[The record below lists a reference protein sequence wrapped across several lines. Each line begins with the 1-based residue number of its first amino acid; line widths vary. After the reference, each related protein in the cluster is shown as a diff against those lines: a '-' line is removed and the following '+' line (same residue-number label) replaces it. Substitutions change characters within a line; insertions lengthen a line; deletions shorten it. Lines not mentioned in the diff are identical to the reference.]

1 MKLNH
6 TGKRLTAGLLSCA
19 MALSLCAPA
28 LAESA
33 AALPAAEPGTSL
45 LDETGDIPI
54 DPAHFPDE
62 NFRDR
67 VASYYD
73 RNKDGSLSQAERNRV
88 TAIYFSS
95 CHITDLTGIELFPNL
110 NTLDCSGNQLTSL
123 DLSKNTELTHLNCHN
138 NQLTSLDVSK
148 NTALTYLRYS
158 NNQLTSLDVSSNT
171 ALTWLECQN
180 NQLTSLDVSSNT
192 ALTYLECQN
201 NQLTSLDLSKS
212 TALTRLFCLENQLTS
227 LDVGKNTELTSLDC
241 SENKL
246 TSLDVSKNTELTSL
260 DCSENQFT
268 SLDVSQNSKLTT
280 LVCENNQLTSLDLS
294 KNTALTWLGCSGN
307 KYPITVSESGQFDLS
322 TLPDF
327 DLSRAKWPDDV
338 KVENGILTVP
348 YNTTSLTY
356 QYDVQGNGNSTD
368 CWEFTLTFDE
378 VKDPNDIPI
387 TADYFPDENFRDRVE
402 FCFDKDGSGT
412 LSQDERNNATELYV
426 NQASIKDLTGIEL
439 FPNLETLDCKNNQLT
454 RLDVSQN
461 TKLTKLSCESN
472 QLTSLDLSQNAAL
485 TQLDCSGNQLIS
497 LNLSQNTGLTRLI
510 CSKNQLTDLD
520 LSKNSVLVYLFCSEN
535 QLTSL
540 DVSQNS
546 KLTTLVCENNQ
557 LTSLD
562 LSSNTALTGLNCSG
576 NQLASL
582 DLSQNAY
589 LIELD
594 CSGNQLTS
602 LDVSQNSKLTTLVCE
617 NNQLTSLDLSSNT
630 ALTGLDCSGNQL
642 ASLDLSKNTA
652 LTWLGCSGNKYPI
665 TVSESGQFDLSTLP
679 DFDLSR
685 AKWPDD
691 VKVENGILTVPYNT
705 TSLTYQYDTRQDGST
720 GTYQSFTLIFDEVK
734 DPNDIPINDTS
745 FPDKAFLDY
754 VKQEID
760 TDGDG
765 ILSTAEQNAVTVIDV
780 SGMGISDLTG
790 IEHFPNLKSLK
801 CYDNQLTKLDVS
813 QNSELIELECYG
825 NQLDELDVS
834 ENVMLAYL
842 YCYNNRLTSLDLS
855 KNAYLIELGCSG
867 NQLTSLDLSQNTDLT
882 RLICSKNQLTSLD
895 LSKNTALSKL
905 DCSDNKL
912 PITVSGTGQFDLS
925 TLPGFDA
932 SKANWPADAAVWEN
946 ILTVPYGTTELSYE
960 YDLGNGETGT
970 FTLTFGE
977 VEEPAPVTPEDP
989 EHPMDPDFGLDTD
1002 DDSAG
1007 GALAAAAIGG
1017 AAVWGGY
1024 EITTRVI
1031 LHSLL
1036 PDGAGIPSSRSQLAL
1051 LIWTEKGK
1059 PEPAAQPAFA
1069 DVTDPETAK
1078 AAQWCVEQGLLTA
1091 KKDGRF
1097 DPDVWTPK
1105 YRVIQVWNQAFP
1117 KQ

>member
-19 MALSLCAPA
+19 MVLSLCAPA
-28 LAESA
+28 LAEGS
-33 AALPAAEPGTSL
+33 AALPAAEPGTSQ
-45 LDETGDIPI
+45 LDETGDIAI
-54 DPAHFPDE
+54 DPVHFPDE
-62 NFRDR
+62 NFRKYLGMKSIDDNR
-67 VASYYD
+67 
-73 RNKDGSLSQAERNRV
+73 DGILSQTEREKV
-88 TAIYFSS
+88 TGIVLDSAGTIS
-95 CHITDLTGIELFPNL
+95 DLTGLKYFPNL
-110 NTLDCSGNQLTSL
+110 QELYCRSKDLTNLDVSENTKLISLDCSDNDLTSL
-123 DLSKNTELTHLNCHN
+123 DLSKNT
-138 NQLTSLDVSK
+138 
-148 NTALTYLRYS
+148 ALT
-158 NNQLTSLDVSSNT
+158 QLDCSD
-171 ALTWLECQN
+171 
-180 NQLTSLDVSSNT
+180 
-192 ALTYLECQN
+192 
-201 NQLTSLDLSKS
+201 NQLTSLDLRVN
-212 TALTRLFCLENQLTS
+212 TALKTLICDNNQITS
-227 LDVGKNTELTSLDC
+227 LNLSSHTALASLYCRD
-241 SENKL
+241 
-246 TSLDVSKNTELTSL
+246 
-260 DCSENQFT
+260 
-268 SLDVSQNSKLTT
+268 
-280 LVCENNQLTSLDLS
+280 NQLTSLDLS
-294 KNTALTWLGCSGN
+294 KNTALAWLGCSGN

-338 KVENGILTVP
+338 KVENSILTVP

-402 FCFDKDGSGT
+402 FYFDKDGSGT

-426 NQASIKDLTGIEL
+426 YHASIKDLTGIEL

-461 TKLTKLSCESN
+461 TKLTKLSCEFN
-472 QLTSLDLSQNAAL
+472 QLASLDLSQNTAL
-485 TQLDCSGNQLIS
+485 TQLECSGNQLT
-497 LNLSQNTGLTRLI
+497 N
-510 CSKNQLTDLD
+510 LD

-562 LSSNTALTGLNCSG
+562 LSSSAALTGLS
-576 NQLASL
+576 
-582 DLSQNAY
+582 
-589 LIELD
+589 
-594 CSGNQLTS
+594 
-602 LDVSQNSKLTTLVCE
+602 
-617 NNQLTSLDLSSNT
+617 
-630 ALTGLDCSGNQL
+630 
-642 ASLDLSKNTA
+642 
-652 LTWLGCSGNKYPI
+652 CSGNKYPI

-705 TSLTYQYDTRQDGST
+705 TSLTYQYDTRQGGGT
-720 GTYQSFTLIFDEVK
+720 GTYQSFTLTFDEVK
-734 DPNDIPINDTS
+734 DPNDLPINDTS

-825 NQLDELDVS
+825 NKLDELDVS
-834 ENVMLAYL
+834 QNAMLAYL
-842 YCYNNRLTSLDLS
+842 YCSNNHLTSLDLS
-855 KNAYLIELGCSG
+855 QNAYLIELGCSG
-867 NQLTSLDLSQNTDLT
+867 NRLTSLDLSQNTDLT

-905 DCSDNKL
+905 DCSDNKH

-932 SKANWPADAAVWEN
+932 SKAKWPADAAVWEN

-977 VEEPAPVTPEDP
+977 IEEPAPVTPEDP

-1002 DDSAG
+1002 DDPAG

-1031 LHSLL
+1031 LHNLL

-1091 KKDGRF
+1091 KKDSHF
-1097 DPDVWTPK
+1097 DPDGWTPK